1 MVVKRAP
8 RVAVQQRDDD
18 EDFDHIRS

>member
-1 MVVKRAP
+1 MVVEGGP
-8 RVAVQQRDDD
+8 RLAVQQRDDD

>member
-1 MVVKRAP
+1 MVVERTP